1 MHERR
6 VEERRYFQQEVPIV
20 SQIGNL
26 VDAMGPGDVDEHEIK
41 ELLQVLGESLTR
53 FVRALSKR

>member
-26 VDAMGPGDVDEHEIK
+26 VDTTGPGDEDEQEIK
-41 ELLQVLGESLTR
+41 ELLQFFGEGLTR
-53 FVRALSKR
+53 FV